1 MEFVNETSFP
11 ADVSRTQLFYKDL
24 LMAIVVLKATYRVGP
39 DGAVFPDPNPIPLN
53 EADEETPFG
62 GLEGDYAPIKKD
74 VDLLVLGQAHA
85 PNGQPVPHHPVGI
98 FMGDFSRQLIVFGD
112 RKWQQSGEATPPK
125 PFATMPLTYANAY
138 GGDARQA
145 EEFSMGYPQNPLGKG
160 YVIMPEDVEGV
171 ALPNVEDPDERVKT
185 WEDQPTPAGFGAMP
199 RTSSLRGLRGLRI
212 EVEEKKTT
220 VEPAFFNC
228 AHPHMLR
235 PELPLGVDIRLAG
248 MRATGDWE
256 FQLPELYIGLEAHLG
271 SATTHFSML
280 PDTLCLL
287 PEEQRFF
294 IVFRRTFVY
303 PFVSEQKRA
312 IHVMKIDQHEAA
324 ERTANLPRALE
335 DAAADPEDPIALIS
349 PDEEPSLIPI
359 SHEYMMQYYP
369 LNEIILQLPVCTG
382 G

>member
-1 MEFVNETSFP
+1 M
-11 ADVSRTQLFYKDL
+11 
-24 LMAIVVLKATYRVGP
+24 RV
-39 DGAVFPDPNPIPLN
+39 
-53 EADEETPFG
+53 
-62 GLEGDYAPIKKD
+62 
-74 VDLLVLGQAHA
+74 
-85 PNGQPVPHHPVGI
+85 
-98 FMGDFSRQLIVFGD
+98 
-112 RKWQQSGEATPPK
+112 
-125 PFATMPLTYANAY
+125 
-138 GGDARQA
+138 
-145 EEFSMGYPQNPLGKG
+145 
-160 YVIMPEDVEGV
+160 
-171 ALPNVEDPDERVKT
+171 
-185 WEDQPTPAGFGAMP
+185 
-199 RTSSLRGLRGLRI
+199 

-228 AHPHMLR
+228 AHPQMLR
-235 PELPLGVDIRLAG
+235 PELSLGADVRLAG
-248 MRATGDWE
+248 MSATGDWE
-256 FQLPELYIGLEAHLG
+256 FQLPELYVGVEARRG
-271 SATTHFSML
+271 PSTTHFSMR

-382 G
+382 A